1 MFSKCVHDDKTNKD
15 QPSHARTNK
24 VYRYFSKEKEK
35 DITTR
40 ADQVNLAQ
48 LCSGHHKSLKAYAN
62 RLDDEVDPTCPDCGE
77 EPQDLKHWFEI
88 CKGVQITTLKQ
99 QMFGGETVKDVGLL
113 TKCPKES
120 VTLARRSILG
130 WIGALKT
137 DTHTH
142 YSIKS
147 WINHFE

>member
-1 MFSKCVHDDKTNKD
+1 MIERTYRD
-15 QPSHARTNK
+15 QSSHTRTDK
-24 VYRYFSKEKEK
+24 VYRYFSKEK

-48 LCSGHHKSLKAYAN
+48 LRSGHHKSLKAYAN

-77 EPQDLKHWFEI
+77 EPQDLEHWFER
-88 CKGVQITTLKQ
+88 CKGVKITTLKQ
-99 QMFGGETVKDVGLL
+99 QIFGGETVKDVGLL

-130 WIGALKT
+130 
-137 DTHTH
+137 
-142 YSIKS
+142 
-147 WINHFE
+147 